1 MLSSLLFSELRD
13 VSILLWELIFFFQPS
28 QDPGLSPDILD
39 ISDLHSTFFFFFCG
53 EHMDFLERFNAFFG
67 FIILLYC
74 ILVTYYQEAGFVR

>member
-39 ISDLHSTFFFFFCG
+39 ISDLHSILIAFNLFFFF
-53 EHMDFLERFNAFFG
+53 LW
-67 FIILLYC
+67 
-74 ILVTYYQEAGFVR
+74 